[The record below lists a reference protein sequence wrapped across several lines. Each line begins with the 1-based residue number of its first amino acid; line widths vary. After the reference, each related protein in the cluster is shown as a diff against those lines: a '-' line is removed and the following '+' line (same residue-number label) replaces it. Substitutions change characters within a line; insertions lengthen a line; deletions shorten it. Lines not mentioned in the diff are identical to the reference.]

1 MQLKEIRIKNTG
13 FTKKQFKAQEVYM
26 KFNSHFSIAQRP
38 GLLILFVVL
47 FLNSTG
53 LLAQQKKAVKGSSD
67 LSYLN
72 DSTVLNKSD
81 YLLRLGKVFETINQV
96 QVTTSSFYLL
106 KPIAMHLTQDEAAIG
121 LMKKRLSQSD
131 RTLNVQNLQMYQ
143 TLLDELET
151 NNLGCMDDLQ
161 RYEKELN
168 GLKTQILTLRKD
180 TVLMK
185 IFRTDSLKRM
195 FKAEFAELGKK
206 RIVMDSLIKSN
217 TSLINNLQAR
227 TSANIITVRELKY
240 TADNQLSSV
249 SIKAFSK
256 ERRYLWESV
265 DKKANKRVDFQRFIE
280 SEKQISGYYFEY
292 TRGSR
297 VLLLVIGAAFFFW
310 IYFNFKSLKQRDKLD
325 AVKDLNFTFIRQ
337 KPFLITLIFILTL
350 APVFDLLAP
359 ALYIEFIHVLL
370 ALSITALLFKRLP
383 REVFYKWC
391 IFVILLIF
399 PVILRSLGMPAR
411 YQRWLLLIFGIASLV
426 FGLYSYKILKEKAVK
441 YRLLKS
447 VAILYIIFN
456 FLAIICNLFGRFTLT
471 QIFYSSAVSSLLH
484 AISLIILA
492 GVITEAFLLQ
502 IKTSRVRKNYP
513 EHFDWEPVVKSLRGL
528 LGIGVFLIWL
538 TLLLVNL
545 NIFDGLYTTLVAILT
560 EKRKIGTL
568 VFTFWGIVL
577 FLMII
582 WVANFLQKYIAYFFG
597 DTGDDS
603 LDDNKGE
610 RSKLIV
616 TKLVL
621 LIGGFLLAV
630 AASGLPIDKITVVL
644 GALGVGIGLGLQNI
658 VSNFVSGIILIFD
671 KTVRIGDVVE
681 ISDKKGRV
689 KEIGIRASTLLT
701 DDGAEI
707 IIPNGAILSNNIIN
721 WTLTNNQMRVV
732 IEFSVAN
739 PFHREEVTELIKET
753 IASSDNIFTAKEPK
767 VIIVPKNK
775 TSSTI
780 KIYFWCKDISMAE
793 NTRSTI
799 NSVIFDELEERGI
812 EIL

>member
-1 MQLKEIRIKNTG
+1 MNIGSSFSTAKRPG
-13 FTKKQFKAQEVYM
+13 FLILLVMLF
-26 KFNSHFSIAQRP
+26 FNSTQI
-38 GLLILFVVL
+38 
-47 FLNSTG
+47 
-53 LLAQQKKAVKGSSD
+53 LAQQKKTAKNTSD
-67 LSYLN
+67 LSYLT
-72 DSTVLNKSD
+72 DSTVLSKSD

-96 QVTTSSFYLL
+96 EVTTSSFYLL
-106 KPIAMHLTQDEAAIG
+106 EPIAGHLKQDEAAIA
-121 LMKKRLSQSD
+121 LMKKRLSQGD

-143 TLLDELET
+143 TLLDELE
-151 NNLGCMDDLQ
+151 NNNVRCLADLQ
-161 RYEKELN
+161 GYEKKLN
-168 GLKTQILTLRKD
+168 SLKTQILGLRKD

-195 FKAEFAELGKK
+195 FKTEFVELGKK

-217 TSLINNLQAR
+217 TSLINSLQAR
-227 TSANIITVRELKY
+227 TSANIINIRELTY
-240 TADNQLSSV
+240 TAGNQLSSV

-265 DKKANKRVDFQRFIE
+265 DKPANKKVGFQRFME
-280 SEKQISGYYFEY
+280 SEQQISTYYFEY
-292 TRGSR
+292 TQGTRF
-297 VLLLVIGAAFFFW
+297 LLLLLGFAFFFW
-310 IYFNFKSLKQRDKLD
+310 VYFNFKSLKQRDRLES
-325 AVKDLNFTFIRQ
+325 VKGLNLVFIRP
-337 KPFLITLIFILTL
+337 KPYLATVIFILTL

-359 ALYIEFIHVLL
+359 ALYIESIHVLL
-370 ALSITALLFKRLP
+370 ALSITALFFKRLP
-383 REVFYKWC
+383 RDIFYKWC
-391 IFVILLIF
+391 IFVVLLIF

-411 YQRWLLLIFGIASLV
+411 YQRWLLIIFSTASLV
-426 FGLYSYKILKEKAVK
+426 YGLYSYKILKAKAVK

-447 VAILYIIFN
+447 VGIIYIIFN
-456 FLAIICNLFGRFTLT
+456 ALAIICNLFGRFTLT

-484 AISLIILA
+484 AISLIVIA
-492 GVITEAFLLQ
+492 GMITEAFLLQ
-502 IKTSRVRKNYP
+502 IKSSRIRKNYP
-513 EHFDWEPVVKSLRGL
+513 EHFDWETVVKSLRGL

-545 NIFDGLYTTLVAILT
+545 NIFDGLYTLLVSIFT

-568 VFTFWGIVL
+568 VFTLWGIAL

-681 ISDKKGRV
+681 ISDKKGKV

-721 WTLTNNQMRVV
+721 WTLTNNQMRAV
-732 IEFSVAN
+732 IEFSVGN
-739 PFHREEVTELIKET
+739 PFQREEITELIKGV
-753 IASSDNIFTAKEPK
+753 IISHDNVFTGKEPK

-780 KIYFWCKDISMAE
+780 KVYFWCKDISMSE
-793 NTRSTI
+793 NTKSSI
-799 NSVIFDELEERGI
+799 NSIIFDELEVKGI